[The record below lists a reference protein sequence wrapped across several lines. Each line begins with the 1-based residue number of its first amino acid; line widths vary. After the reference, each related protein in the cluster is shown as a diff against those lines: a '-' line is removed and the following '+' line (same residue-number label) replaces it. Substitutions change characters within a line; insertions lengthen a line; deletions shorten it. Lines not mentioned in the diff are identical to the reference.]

1 MKLVY
6 KGSSDCRVGD
16 RLFTAG
22 DVGDFDE
29 TTSSGLVQ
37 DSSWEPVEAKP
48 AKRVKKTKTE
58 DSQDETGAE

>member
-6 KGSSDCRVGD
+6 KGK
-16 RLFTAG
+16 
-22 DVGDFDE
+22 FDE

-37 DSSWEPVEAKP
+37 DSAWEPVEDKP
-48 AKRVKKTKTE
+48 AKRAKKTKTE